1 MAVYAE
7 EGKKEHTNNDA
18 EQLHPVAEHR
28 AQQLWMRRWAEHVAV
43 HKFPSRLLCH
53 GRVSALLHEGVA
65 GDVIAEHTHEDDGKE
80 TSQQQHGADAIE
92 DGEPADVQVL
102 LVRGGA
108 EHMVVFA
115 SSLQPLGG
123 IFEMDV
129 QLLVFVGN
137 IQKIEWVVFPSHTQN
152 FLSVVTNRED
162 IVCEQMIRGNSL
174 AVDYF
179 LFSFP
184 DEAPNRNSV
193 VY

>member
-1 MAVYAE
+1 
-7 EGKKEHTNNDA
+7 
-18 EQLHPVAEHR
+18 
-28 AQQLWMRRWAEHVAV
+28 
-43 HKFPSRLLCH
+43 
-53 GRVSALLHEGVA
+53 
-65 GDVIAEHTHEDDGKE
+65 
-80 TSQQQHGADAIE
+80 
-92 DGEPADVQVL
+92 
-102 LVRGGA
+102 
-108 EHMVVFA
+108 
-115 SSLQPLGG
+115 
-123 IFEMDV
+123 MDV